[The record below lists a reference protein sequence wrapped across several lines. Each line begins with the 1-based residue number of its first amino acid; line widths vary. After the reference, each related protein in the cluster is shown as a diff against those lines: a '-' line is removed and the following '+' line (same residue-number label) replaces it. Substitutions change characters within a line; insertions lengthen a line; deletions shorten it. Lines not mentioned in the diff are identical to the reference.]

1 MSALQLARGRG
12 NPGRDGSTDRMHVT
26 FVVSAA
32 VPVVGALLA
41 LLFVRGEGG
50 AAGRLLVAG

>member
-1 MSALQLARGRG
+1 MQ
-12 NPGRDGSTDRMHVT
+12 VT